1 MNTSKE
7 IRLFNLKSLVAE
19 FKTIEAVAQRAE
31 TPAVYLSQILN
42 GVKSSTGTTRGVGN
56 ALARKLELGCDKP
69 TGWMDGNNDVESNI
83 DDGPNFKTTRQYPVI
98 SLVQAGEW
106 TELCDNF
113 APGDASE
120 WRPCHR
126 DLGES
131 GYIVRVKGKSM
142 TATEGE
148 SYTFPEGILLYVNPE
163 QEPLPGKFVIVRRNR
178 TLEATFKK
186 FILVD
191 GEPYL
196 EAINPNWPNRY
207 LKIEEGDHFCGVV
220 MHAGFDMP

>member
-1 MNTSKE
+1 MSTSKE
-7 IRLFNLKSLVAE
+7 IRLTNLKSLVTE
-19 FKTIEAVAQRAE
+19 FKTIEAVAQRADS
-31 TPAVYLSQILN
+31 PAVYLSQILN
-42 GVKSSTGTTRGVGN
+42 GVKSSTGRVRGVGD
-56 ALARKLELGCDKP
+56 ALARKLEAGCGKP
-69 TGWMDGNNDVESNI
+69 TGWMDKNHDVEINI

-98 SLVQAGEW
+98 SLVQAGDW

-113 APGDASE
+113 APGDAAE

-126 DLGES
+126 DLGEC

-142 TATEGE
+142 TAPEGE
-148 SYTFPEGILLYVNPE
+148 PYTFPEGILLYVNPD
-163 QEPLPGKFVIVRRNR
+163 QEPLPGRFVIVRRTG

-186 FILVD
+186 LILVD

-196 EAINPNWPNRY
+196 EAINPTWPNRY
-207 LKIEEGDHFCGVV
+207 LKMQEGDHFCGVV